1 MKISIQSSG
10 NTVSKNSSIIND
22 LNVGRGNVDI
32 SVQDSSFTQ
41 DSQVL
46 NNVNIE
52 KGNVGVQVKDSEF
65 KSGSRV
71 IRNHS
76 VKKGD
81 LQVDLENTYL
91 EAENEFDK
99 KSDIPNEQKNN
110 SKIKK
115 DVPIIRAEYS
125 EEYSKSETAIVAPAR
140 KKSLLQRIIEFF
152 TGTKRNISETQ
163 DISQEIGS
171 SKKEHKKFVDEL
183 SRDGQLKNITRT
195 LEEDKDRGR
204 EDTQQ
209 SREEDER

>member
-10 NTVSKNSSIIND
+10 NTVSQNSSIIND
-22 LNVGRGNVDI
+22 LNVGKGNVDI

-81 LQVDLENTYL
+81 LQVDL